1 MNTDDRNK
9 TLGFNDYKDPAYDP
23 NAYLKAYDPD
33 KWGKKRRQAPRK
45 TPDSDRKKPE
55 GTGRG

>member
-33 KWGKKRRQAPRK
+33 KWGKSAVRHPGRRQTAIAK
-45 TPDSDRKKPE
+45 TRRHGS
-55 GTGRG
+55 

>member
-9 TLGFNDYKDPAYDP
+9 TLGFNDYKDPAYDL

-33 KWGKKRRQAPRK
+33 KWGKSAVRHQEDARQR
-45 TPDSDRKKPE
+45 SQKPE
-55 GTGRG
+55 STGRD

>member
-9 TLGFNDYKDPAYDP
+9 TLGFNDYKDPAYDL

-33 KWGKKRRQAPRK
+33 KWGKKRRQAPGRRQ
-45 TPDSDRKKPE
+45 TAISKKPE
-55 GTGRG
+55 STGRD

>member
-9 TLGFNDYKDPAYDP
+9 TLGFNDYKDPAYDL

-33 KWGKKRRQAPRK
+33 KWGKKAPSGTRK
-45 TPDSDRKKPE
+45 TPDSDLKKTRKH
-55 GTGRG
+55 GS